1 MLNGM
6 TNVDTT
12 CTPHVH
18 ILQYTIFNYVYMP
31 TSRKCGRPFELICPT
46 LLAQCTGVFLQTGPK
61 PWETDSAPTDGMY
74 TLQ

>member
-1 MLNGM
+1 MDAKWHDKCGHHM
-6 TNVDTT
+6 Y
-12 CTPHVH
+12 
-18 ILQYTIFNYVYMP
+18 IYYSSAIFNYVYMP